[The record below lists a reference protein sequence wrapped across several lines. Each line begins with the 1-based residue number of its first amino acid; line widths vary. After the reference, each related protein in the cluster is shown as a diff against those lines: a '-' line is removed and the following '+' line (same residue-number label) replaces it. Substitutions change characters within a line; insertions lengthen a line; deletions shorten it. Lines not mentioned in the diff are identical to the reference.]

1 MYGSRKGGMIRITN
15 VAKQRGGSVLGG
27 GGDVDIKAALGRENK
42 GDLIIEY

>member
-1 MYGSRKGGMIRITN
+1 MIRITN
-15 VAKQRGGSVLGG
+15 VAKQRGGSVLG